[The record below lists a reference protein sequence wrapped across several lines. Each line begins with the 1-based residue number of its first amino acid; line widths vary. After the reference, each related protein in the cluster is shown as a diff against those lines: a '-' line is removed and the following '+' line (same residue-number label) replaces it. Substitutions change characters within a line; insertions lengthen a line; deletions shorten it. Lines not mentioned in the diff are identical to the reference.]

1 MFRLWNRS
9 FGRRRLY
16 LINPNHAPCGPGET
30 MTQLLNED
38 IQKQVRDA
46 LAQMKEPVHVF
57 FFGSKQNCDYCED
70 TRQLLEEVTALS
82 DKLSLGIHDIDSDA
96 AIASQYHVDKTPGVV
111 IAAKD
116 GDTITD
122 YGIRFAGI
130 PAGHEF
136 SSLIQDFILVSGR
149 DSGLSAATRE
159 QLKLLKKPVLLQVFS
174 TPT

>member
-1 MFRLWNRS
+1 
-9 FGRRRLY
+9 
-16 LINPNHAPCGPGET
+16 
-30 MTQLLNED
+30 MTQLLDEN
-38 IQKQVRDA
+38 IQQQVRDA
-46 LAQMKEPVHVF
+46 LATMKEPVHIL

-70 TRQLLEEVTALS
+70 TRQLIEEVAALS
-82 DKLSLGIHDIDSDA
+82 DKLSLSIYDVDDDA
-96 AIASQYHVDKTPGVV
+96 AIAAQYHVDKTPSLV

-116 GDTITD
+116 GETVTD

-136 SSLIQDFILVSGR
+136 ASLIQDFLLVSSR

-159 QLKLLKKPVLLQVFS
+159 QLKSLQTPVLLQVFS

>member
-1 MFRLWNRS
+1 
-9 FGRRRLY
+9 
-16 LINPNHAPCGPGET
+16 
-30 MTQLLNED
+30 MTQLLNDD
-38 IQKQVRDA
+38 IQKQVREA
-46 LAQMKEPVHVF
+46 LAPMKEPVHVL
-57 FFGSKQNCDYCED
+57 FFGSKQNCDYCDD

-82 DKLSLGIHDIDSDA
+82 DKLSLSVHDIDADA
-96 AIASQYHVDKTPGVV
+96 SIAAQHNVDKTPGLV

-116 GDTITD
+116 GETITD

-136 SSLIQDFILVSGR
+136 SSLIQDFLIVSVR

-159 QLKLLKKPVLLQVFS
+159 QLKSLQTPVLLQVFA

>member
-1 MFRLWNRS
+1 
-9 FGRRRLY
+9 
-16 LINPNHAPCGPGET
+16 
-30 MTQLLNED
+30 MTQLLDEN

-46 LAQMKEPVHVF
+46 LTQMKEPVHIL
-57 FFGSKQNCDYCED
+57 FFGSKQNCDYCDD
-70 TRQLLEEVTALS
+70 TRQLIEEVTALS
-82 DKLSLGIHDIDSDA
+82 DKLSLSIHDIDSDA
-96 AIASQYHVDKTPGVV
+96 ALAAQYNVDKTPSLV

-116 GDTITD
+116 GETITD

-136 SSLIQDFILVSGR
+136 ASLIQDIIFVSSR

-159 QLKLLKKPVLLQVFS
+159 YLKSLQKPVLLQVFA